1 MSWLNLSVREVER
14 DKVGLA
20 LAAVLSLHL
29 LGIER
34 IFVWL
39 ARQARE
45 ATKHVDSSAL
55 ASGSEFNSRRLHH
68 PMKFGFRISDCG
80 FEIRARHIRS
90 SNSQSAIRN

>member
-1 MSWLNLSVREVER
+1 MRAEGDVTQISWPSLSVRGVGQ

-39 ARQARE
+39 
-45 ATKHVDSSAL
+45 
-55 ASGSEFNSRRLHH
+55 RRGKQEKRLS
-68 PMKFGFRISDCG
+68 M
-80 FEIRARHIRS
+80 
-90 SNSQSAIRN
+90 

>member
-1 MSWLNLSVREVER
+1 MRAEGDVTQISWPNLSVREVGQ

-55 ASGSEFNSRRLHH
+55 ALGSEFNSRRLHH
-68 PMKFGFRISDCG
+68 SLNFGFRK
-80 FEIRARHIRS
+80 
-90 SNSQSAIRN
+90 

>member
-1 MSWLNLSVREVER
+1 MRAEGDVTQISWPGLSVREVGQ

-39 ARQARE
+39 RPGKQE
-45 ATKHVDSSAL
+45 K
-55 ASGSEFNSRRLHH
+55 RLS
-68 PMKFGFRISDCG
+68 M
-80 FEIRARHIRS
+80 
-90 SNSQSAIRN
+90 